1 MAKKKATKKE
11 LGKGIRALLGN
22 IEAEV
27 NSNPKAK
34 KEVVEKLSVN
44 FATIPVSQI
53 EVNPHQ
59 PRKDFDPVALEELTV
74 SIKTHGLIQPV
85 TVRRM
90 RAGEYQ
96 LISGERR
103 LRASKLAE
111 LEEVP
116 AFIRLADDAQL
127 MEMALIENTHR
138 QDLNDIEVAI
148 TYQRLIDE
156 FSLTH
161 DSLSERIGKSRSSI
175 SNHLRLL
182 KLPIDVQKALKEK
195 QISMGHARALLSVED
210 FSRQKTILQDIINQ
224 GLSVRA
230 VENLIK
236 SSKSGKSS
244 TKRSSG
250 ASSLP
255 IEYRDVQDRIS
266 RHLSSKVQLK
276 RDSKSGKGSITINFA
291 DDDDLNRL
299 LDLIEE

>member
-22 IEAEV
+22 IETEV

-34 KEVVEKLSVN
+34 QEAVQTLSSN
-44 FATIPVSQI
+44 FASIPTGQI

-59 PRKDFDPVALEELTV
+59 PRKDFDPTALEELTA
-74 SIKTHGLIQPV
+74 SIKVHGLIQPI

-90 RAGEYQ
+90 REGEYQ

-103 LRASKLAE
+103 LRASKLAG
-111 LEEVP
+111 LEEIP
-116 AFIRLADDAQL
+116 AFIRLADDAQM

-156 FSLTH
+156 FDLTH
-161 DSLSERIGKSRSSI
+161 DSLSERIGKSRSAI

-182 KLPIDVQKALKEK
+182 KLPIDIQKALKER
-195 QISMGHARALLSVED
+195 QISMGHARALLGEES
-210 FSRQKTILQDIINQ
+210 FSRQNTLLQQIIDE

-230 VENLIK
+230 VEKLIK
-236 SSKSGKSS
+236 QTKGEKSSSKKSS
-244 TKRSSG
+244 TP
-250 ASSLP
+250 SLS
-255 IEYRDVQDRIS
+255 IEYKDVQDRIS
-266 RHLSSKVQLK
+266 KHLGSKVQLK
-276 RDSKSGKGSITINFA
+276 VDNKSGKGSITINFA
-291 DDDDLNRL
+291 DNDDLNRL
-299 LDLIEE
+299 LDMIEE

>member
-22 IEAEV
+22 IESEV

-34 KEVVEKLSVN
+34 QEAVQTLSAN
-44 FATIPVSQI
+44 FASIPTDQI

-59 PRKDFDPVALEELTV
+59 PRKDFDPTALEELTA
-74 SIKTHGLIQPV
+74 SIKVHGLIQPI

-90 RAGEYQ
+90 REGEYQ

-103 LRASKLAE
+103 LRASKLAG
-111 LEEVP
+111 LEEIP
-116 AFIRLADDAQL
+116 AFIRLADDAQM

-161 DSLSERIGKSRSSI
+161 DNLSERIGKSRSSI

-210 FSRQKTILQDIINQ
+210 FSMQNAILQDIINQ

-236 SSKSGKSS
+236 SSKSEKSPSQKSS
-244 TKRSSG
+244 N

-255 IEYRDVQDRIS
+255 IEYRDVQDRMS
-266 RHLSSKVQLK
+266 RHLGSKVQLK
-276 RDSKSGKGSITINFA
+276 RDAKSGKGSITINFA
-291 DDDDLNRL
+291 DDNDLNRL